1 MGTHPIFESDFDCLT
16 DFERIMTA
24 HLDEIQQEKMASTGR
39 YFQNDG
45 WCGSLQIYKPKPTVS
60 EVPAQIKT
68 KWFRDPNTR
77 QWIHIQQ
84 VIACIKYSFKN
95 LYMIHK

>member
-1 MGTHPIFESDFDCLT
+1 
-16 DFERIMTA
+16 MTA

-60 EVPAQIKT
+60 ERV
-68 KWFRDPNTR
+68 
-77 QWIHIQQ
+77 
-84 VIACIKYSFKN
+84 
-95 LYMIHK
+95 